1 MVPTEG
7 EIDQFT
13 LVLLDPVR
21 VAFSVADCPPE
32 SDAVVGDTVME
43 TGTKVILALTVL
55 VGSAALA
62 AVTVTVC
69 AEAMVA
75 GAL

>member
-1 MVPTEG
+1 L
-7 EIDQFT
+7 T
-13 LVLLDPVR
+13 LALLDPLT
-21 VAFSVADCPPE
+21 VAFSVVDCPPVSE
-32 SDAVVGDTVME
+32 AVVGETVTA
-43 TGTKVILALTVL
+43 TGAKLTLALTVL

-69 AEAMVA
+69 AETMVA